1 MAAFLQVYDSRHL
14 QADCQK
20 PASALEPYTRQLSMG
35 YLYLFLLIHTT
46 VDTVV
51 LYVFLWQGVVSF
63 WNWAGRL
70 NSSQRCSSVI
80 VWLNVNGIGH
90 MTKLLCDQLVKTVV
104 CYYLQVASAVQLSVA
119 WELSSDW

>member
-20 PASALEPYTRQLSMG
+20 PGSALEPYTQQLSMG

-63 WNWAGRL
+63 
-70 NSSQRCSSVI
+70 
-80 VWLNVNGIGH
+80 
-90 MTKLLCDQLVKTVV
+90 
-104 CYYLQVASAVQLSVA
+104 
-119 WELSSDW
+119 